1 MLKNNRKHQRRALN
15 YPAWIALDIDKLIEC
30 VVLNISESGA
40 KLKVIDNANIP
51 DQFVLLFSKNGSPRR
66 TCRVSWRTSDEI
78 GVQFE
83 KRTADE
89 VSLL

>member
-30 VVLNISESGA
+30 VVLDISESGA

-51 DQFVLLFSKNGSPRR
+51 DQFVLVFSKNARYLRYNSPSFER
-66 TCRVSWRTSDEI
+66 I
-78 GVQFE
+78 GIK
-83 KRTADE
+83 KRAM
-89 VSLL
+89 LR